1 MHSAANGE
9 AALQDWEEWNPG
21 LILMDVHMPIMD
33 GLEATRR
40 IKADPRGQKTVVV
53 TLTASALDDD
63 RRVAL
68 QGGADDFLAKPC
80 REDQLLEKMSALLNV
95 AYDYEETNGAEGQPV
110 GSPAAFRSP
119 SATGTQRRRSLSGVT
134 TRERFTHT
142 SPSGCSS

>member
-1 MHSAANGE
+1 
-9 AALQDWEEWNPG
+9 
-21 LILMDVHMPIMD
+21 
-33 GLEATRR
+33 
-40 IKADPRGQKTVVV
+40 V

-110 GSPAAFRSP
+110 GSPAAL
-119 SATGTQRRRSLSGVT
+119 SADKLDRLPRELIEEIRDATLAGNKKLLDKLIAKVRGTGDAESARALQELADKYEYDAL
-134 TRERFTHT
+134 TRLAEEV
-142 SPSGCSS
+142 CCL